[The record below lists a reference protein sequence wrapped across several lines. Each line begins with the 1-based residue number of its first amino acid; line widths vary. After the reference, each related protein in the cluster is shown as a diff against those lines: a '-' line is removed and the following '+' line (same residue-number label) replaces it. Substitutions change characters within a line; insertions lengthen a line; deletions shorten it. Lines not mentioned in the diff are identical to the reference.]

1 MINMKA
7 IKKSGDSLF
16 PFSFVYKGSKEP
28 QNELPTHIHDFHEI
42 IYVHKGSGTFFI
54 NNTIYDM
61 NKGDVFLIP
70 NDTIHHAV
78 PNQDNLVTSSV
89 IFFSP
94 ALIQTIPIDENFS
107 YLFIVEKIKKHKH
120 YKLKLSKTEQT
131 TFEHFLDDIEKEL
144 NGKQTGAIHAAIL
157 ITHQILLFLSR
168 LSIDQMDQTFREENY
183 NRFWM
188 NEIFAYI
195 DKNLQSNISLS
206 LLAEKAHVSPAHFSR
221 VFKEITGIG
230 VTVYLNKKRTYKAK
244 ELLWKTDYPVSHIAE
259 LSGFD
264 STPHFY
270 RTFKKFIGT
279 TPSGYRK
286 KTKKQD
292 SLK

>member
-1 MINMKA
+1 MKT
-7 IKKSGDSLF
+7 IKKNADSLF

-42 IYVHKGSGTFFI
+42 IYVHKGTGTFFI
-54 NNTIYDM
+54 NNTLYDM

-78 PNQDNLVTSSV
+78 PNQDDLVTSSV

-94 ALIQTIPIDENFS
+94 ALIQSIPIDENFS
-107 YLFIVEKIKKHKH
+107 YLSIIEKIKKHKH
-120 YKLKLSKTEQT
+120 YKMSLSEKKQV
-131 TFEHFLDDIEKEL
+131 TFEQFLNTIEKEL
-144 NGKQTGAIHAAIL
+144 REKQTGSLHAAIL

-168 LSIDQMDQTFREENY
+168 LSIEQIDKTIMEENY

-188 NEIFAYI
+188 NEIFAFI
-195 DKNLQSNISLS
+195 DHNLQRNISLT

-230 VTVYLNKKRTYKAK
+230 VTVYLSKKRTYKAK
-244 ELLWKTDYPVSHIAE
+244 ELLWNTDYPVAHIAE
-259 LSGFD
+259 ISGFD

-270 RTFKKFIGT
+270 RTFKKFVGT

-286 KTKKQD
+286 
-292 SLK
+292 SRLK

>member
-1 MINMKA
+1 MKA
-7 IKKSGDSLF
+7 IKKNANSLF

-28 QNELPTHIHDFHEI
+28 QNELPTHMHDFHEI
-42 IYVHKGSGTFFI
+42 IYVHKGTGTFFI
-54 NNTIYDM
+54 NNTLYDM
-61 NKGDVFLIP
+61 NQGDVFLVP

-78 PNQDNLVTSSV
+78 PNQDDLVTSSV
-89 IFFSP
+89 VFFSP

-107 YLFIVEKIKKHKH
+107 YTFIVEKIKKHKH
-120 YKLKLSKTEQT
+120 YKISLSETKQV
-131 TFEHFLDDIEKEL
+131 TFEQFLNDIEKEL
-144 NGKQTGAIHAAIL
+144 REKQMGSIHAAIL
-157 ITHQILLFLSR
+157 ITHQILLYLSR
-168 LSIDQMDQTFREENY
+168 LSIEQIDQTFREENL

-195 DKNLQSNISLS
+195 DRNLQGNISLS

-221 VFKEITGIG
+221 VFKEVTGIG
-230 VTVYLNKKRTYKAK
+230 LIVYLNKKRTYKAK
-244 ELLWKTDYPVSHIAE
+244 DLLRKTDYPVAHIAE

-279 TPSGYRK
+279 TPSDYRK
-286 KTKKQD
+286 NKKNMFKSTGD
-292 SLK
+292 